1 MADMMNFPA
10 SIKDFI
16 KEYSFIDEDQVY
28 TNGSELIQVYR
39 IYQALEF
46 YAPQLLNPIIEFKS
60 KSEQMMSD
68 IYG

>member
-28 TNGSELIQVYR
+28 TNGS
-39 IYQALEF
+39 
-46 YAPQLLNPIIEFKS
+46 
-60 KSEQMMSD
+60 
-68 IYG
+68 